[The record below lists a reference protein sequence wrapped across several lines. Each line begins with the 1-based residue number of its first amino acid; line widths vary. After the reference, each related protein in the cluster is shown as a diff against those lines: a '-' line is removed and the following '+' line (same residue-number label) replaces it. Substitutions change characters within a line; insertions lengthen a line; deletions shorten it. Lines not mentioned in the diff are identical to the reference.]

1 MQIKCLSFL
10 CTVPTSQWVD
20 FTWGFYHWLTTPML
34 IVLPLLLLTGLPF
47 YLRSRRWKRRLSIP
61 VAILLLV
68 YLVAISPPVASL
80 AIQGLVH
87 FVPADSGA
95 IAETIVMLNR
105 GEAFRKSRV
114 EEAAQLWR
122 SRRAPK
128 IFASGVGDASPMLEL
143 LKAKGIPSNILFGE
157 TCSRTTQENALFTAA
172 MLGPQGIRQILLITD
187 PPHMLRSFLTYR
199 SFGFTVIPHIS
210 PLPPNLTSAKLAV
223 LAFRE
228 YLGVVSYSLLGR
240 FKQRSA
246 AELKHPSGD
255 LLEKL
260 SAWNC
265 RLTSSPPKSKILGGD
280 SLKSLQEF
288 SASTGAS

>member
-10 CTVPTSQWVD
+10 CSLPTNQWVD
-20 FTWGFYHWLTTPML
+20 FTWGLYHWLTSPML
-34 IVLPLLLLTGLPF
+34 IVLPLLVLIGLPF

-61 VAILLLV
+61 AAIILLV
-68 YLVAISPPVASL
+68 YLIAISPPVASL

-87 FVPADSGA
+87 FVPADTGA

-105 GEAFRKSRV
+105 GENFRKSRV

-122 SRRAPK
+122 SHRASK

-143 LKAKGIPSNILFGE
+143 LKAKGIPSQLLFGE

-172 MLGPQGIRQILLITD
+172 ILGLQGIQQILLITD

-199 SFGFTVIPHIS
+199 SFGFTVVPHIS
-210 PLPPNLTSAKLAV
+210 PLPPNLTSAEVAV

-228 YLGVVSYSLLGR
+228 YLGVVSYFLLGR
-240 FKQRSA
+240 FKQRSV
-246 AELKHPSGD
+246 AELTHPAAD

-260 SAWNC
+260 SEWNC
-265 RLTSSPPKSKILGGD
+265 TIEG
-280 SLKSLQEF
+280 
-288 SASTGAS
+288 